1 MICTSV
7 FRKNINKSDTLK
19 KGTFGEKRYTLAKKS
34 HSKSSSGT
42 LWSAPF
48 IVGLFFRIKRDS
60 FIFS

>member
-1 MICTSV
+1 MICTGV
-7 FRKNINKSDTLK
+7 VTKNTNKSDTLK
-19 KGTFGEKRYTLAKKS
+19 KVHLAKKDNSLAKKS

-48 IVGLFFRIKRDS
+48 ITGLFFRIKRDS